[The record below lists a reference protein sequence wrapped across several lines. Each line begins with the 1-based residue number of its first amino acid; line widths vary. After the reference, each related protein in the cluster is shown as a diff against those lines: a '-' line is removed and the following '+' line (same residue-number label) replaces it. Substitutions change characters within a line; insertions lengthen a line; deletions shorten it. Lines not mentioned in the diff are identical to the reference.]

1 MSGELVFVVDDDL
14 SVRRSIRR
22 LLEGRGYRVRMFD
35 AVRPAQVELAG
46 HSVESPA
53 CVIVDVRMPGA
64 DGFELVESLPLEIPV
79 VLITGHTEESTSDR
93 ARSLGV
99 SQVVMKPF
107 DEDGLLKAVSLAVP
121 PRSVRRP
128 LN

>member
-14 SVRRSIRR
+14 SVRRSIR
-22 LLEGRGYRVRMFD
+22 L
-35 AVRPAQVELAG
+35 
-46 HSVESPA
+46 
-53 CVIVDVRMPGA
+53 VI
-64 DGFELVESLPLEIPV
+64 
-79 VLITGHTEESTSDR
+79 ITGHTEESTSDR